1 MSDKTKPYE
10 IREHLLHL
18 AEQILRENARM
29 KMVASGDKEYV
40 AYSIEDVV
48 EAAKKLNEFVAK
60 A

>member
-18 AEQILRENARM
+18 AENILRENARM
-29 KMVASGDKEYV
+29 KMAASGDKEYIPYTV
-40 AYSIEDVV
+40 EDVV
-48 EAAKKLNEFVAK
+48 DAAKKLNEFVTK

>member
-18 AEQILRENARM
+18 AENILRENARM
-29 KMVASGDKEYV
+29 KMHTTGDKEYTPYTV
-40 AYSIEDVV
+40 EDVI
-48 EAAKKLNEFVAK
+48 EAAKKLNKFVTK

>member
-18 AEQILRENARM
+18 AEGILRENARM

-40 AYSIEDVV
+40 PYTVEDVID
-48 EAAKKLNEFVAK
+48 AARKLNAFITHS
-60 A
+60 

>member
-18 AEQILRENARM
+18 AEGILRENARLQ
-29 KMVASGDKEYV
+29 MVTTGDKVYV
-40 AYSIEDVV
+40 PYTVDDVI
-48 EAAKKLNEFVAK
+48 EAAKKLNEFVTK